1 MFYFMTALN
10 FKLNLHLQNG
20 ILNFDSCVSQSFF
33 KLSSAGGEN
42 LHQLDLHWH
51 ADGAQHPDGVR
62 LPQDQG
68 VLQGEARAWVPG
80 GRHEVGGARRDDRRA
95 HDYGEEKKEESEE
108 RRRGM
113 DEVSTLKFTSQAL
126 CMNELRGCQKYSMG
140 PNFIYFGAQK

>member
-1 MFYFMTALN
+1 MEYW
-10 FKLNLHLQNG
+10 
-20 ILNFDSCVSQSFF
+20 ILIAVCHKVFS
-33 KLSSAGGEN
+33 GGEN

-51 ADGAQHPDGVR
+51 ADGEEHPDGVR

-95 HDYGEEKKEESEE
+95 HDYGEEKKRESEE
-108 RRRGM
+108 RRM